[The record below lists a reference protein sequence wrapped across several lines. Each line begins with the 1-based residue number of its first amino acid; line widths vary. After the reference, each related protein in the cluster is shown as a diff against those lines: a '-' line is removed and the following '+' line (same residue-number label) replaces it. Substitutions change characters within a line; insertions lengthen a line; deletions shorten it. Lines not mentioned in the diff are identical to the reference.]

1 MRPLISLH
9 DPEAHLRTLEQNRA
23 GQRALLESA
32 PTAEDLLPSRKGA
45 VRGAGAE
52 ASSSAEATEA
62 VPGQSGSRDEHR
74 AYWTDFRGPNRDG
87 RYDKSDIL
95 TAWPADGL
103 PMRWHQPIGGGYA
116 SFVVADGRA
125 FTIEQQRRRE
135 VVAGYDVATGRELWT
150 HAWDAYFTE
159 SMGGDG
165 PRATPTWDDGR
176 VYALGATGEFRCL
189 DAETGRLIWKH
200 NILTDNQA
208 GNLSWVMAASP
219 LIVDDKVIVLP
230 GGSRSQ
236 SVVAYH
242 KLTGEVVWTSLNDGQ
257 AYTAPMLVTLAGRR
271 QILVVSARRAMGLGV
286 EDGSLLWD
294 YPWRIWT
301 VLNIAQPVVLNESR
315 VFLSAS
321 YGHGAAVFE
330 VTRSDSGFE
339 AHTIWQNKR
348 MRNKLSS
355 SVLHQGYIYGL
366 DESILAC
373 VDAETGE
380 RKWKGGRYGYG
391 QLLLASDHLIV
402 LSESGDVVLVKATPE
417 RHEELARFSVIKGKT
432 WNVPAIAD
440 GCLLVRNTTQMA
452 CFDISLRQRTSTL
465 TPVSFWG
472 RSGRPGASAAL
483 PSLASSSTRSRHR
496 GSCAMPA

>member
-1 MRPLISLH
+1 
-9 DPEAHLRTLEQNRA
+9 
-23 GQRALLESA
+23 
-32 PTAEDLLPSRKGA
+32 
-45 VRGAGAE
+45 
-52 ASSSAEATEA
+52 
-62 VPGQSGSRDEHR
+62 
-74 AYWTDFRGPNRDG
+74 
-87 RYDKSDIL
+87 
-95 TAWPADGL
+95 
-103 PMRWHQPIGGGYA
+103 MRWHQPIGGGYA

-125 FTIEQQRRRE
+125 FTIEQRRRRE
-135 VVAGYDVATGRELWT
+135 VVAGYDVATGPELWT

-176 VYALGATGEFRCL
+176 VYALGATGEFRIL
-189 DAETGRLIWKH
+189 DAETGRLIWKR

-208 GNLSWVMAASP
+208 GNLSWAMAASP

-230 GGSRSQ
+230 GGLRGQ
-236 SVVAYH
+236 SVAAYH
-242 KLTGEVVWTSLNDGQ
+242 KLTGEVIWTSLNDGQ

-271 QILVVSARRAMGLGV
+271 QILVVSGQRAMGLGV
-286 EDGSLLWD
+286 EDGSLLWA
-294 YPWRIWT
+294 YPWRIRT
-301 VLNIAQPVVLNESR
+301 VPNIAQPVVLSESR

-330 VTRSDSGFE
+330 VARSGSGFE

-348 MRNKLSS
+348 MRNKFSS
-355 SVLHQGYIYGL
+355 SVLHDGYIYGL

-417 RHEELARFSVIKGKT
+417 RHEELARFSAIEGKT

-452 CFDISLRQRTSTL
+452 CFDISVRPTVGLRTQD
-465 TPVSFWG
+465 
-472 RSGRPGASAAL
+472 
-483 PSLASSSTRSRHR
+483 
-496 GSCAMPA
+496 

>member
-1 MRPLISLH
+1 M
-9 DPEAHLRTLEQNRA
+9 
-23 GQRALLESA
+23 
-32 PTAEDLLPSRKGA
+32 
-45 VRGAGAE
+45 
-52 ASSSAEATEA
+52 
-62 VPGQSGSRDEHR
+62 
-74 AYWTDFRGPNRDG
+74 
-87 RYDKSDIL
+87 
-95 TAWPADGL
+95 
-103 PMRWHQPIGGGYA
+103 
-116 SFVVADGRA
+116 
-125 FTIEQQRRRE
+125 
-135 VVAGYDVATGRELWT
+135 
-150 HAWDAYFTE
+150 
-159 SMGGDG
+159 
-165 PRATPTWDDGR
+165 
-176 VYALGATGEFRCL
+176 
-189 DAETGRLIWKH
+189 
-200 NILTDNQA
+200 
-208 GNLSWVMAASP
+208 
-219 LIVDDKVIVLP
+219 
-230 GGSRSQ
+230 
-236 SVVAYH
+236 
-242 KLTGEVVWTSLNDGQ
+242 NDGQ

-294 YPWRIWT
+294 YPWRIRT
-301 VLNIAQPVVLNESR
+301 VPNIAQPVVLNESR

-391 QLLLASDHLIV
+391 QLLLASDYLIV

-417 RHEELARFSVIKGKT
+417 RHEELARFSAIKGKT

-465 TPVSFWG
+465 TPVSFGYYKFDLTATSRSPILPGERSRTCHDIHPQVNPTG
-472 RSGRPGASAAL
+472 RGSRFLNWDGSSQTNRRRPRGLSGASGPMAAAAGTAG
-483 PSLASSSTRSRHR
+483 ASRRGQSSTPRRCPTGARTADRTSASARAPSWNARMCRCASGPLRCISNSR
-496 GSCAMPA
+496 A